1 MITRAMYTFVD
12 STKDGGG
19 KYHVYKH
26 HDGYPEDA
34 VQHISGLLRF
44 AWKLPRFEADEA
56 AASFVA
62 ANKNEGG
69 GVRLMHSGVWSEV
82 APGDQQ
88 GRAPEPMAH
97 GYTQAPALLWLE
109 GVNQRI
115 DHHGGRRRIIRQAN
129 DDTTGVRRQGRP
141 AASPGCRTAFPDRPH
156 VV

>member
-1 MITRAMYTFVD
+1 MSTRAMYTFVD

-26 HDGYPEDA
+26 HDGYPEGA

-44 AWKLPRFEADEA
+44 AWELPRFEADEA

-82 APGDQQ
+82 APGDLEYRYEIAVKPEKSDGPRKYGEQLWIKAWEVSCSYPEDKWTSTLIFD
-88 GRAPEPMAH
+88 GTLTEMRAKYHRTPIVKAQPE
-97 GYTQAPALLWLE
+97 
-109 GVNQRI
+109 
-115 DHHGGRRRIIRQAN
+115 
-129 DDTTGVRRQGRP
+129 
-141 AASPGCRTAFPDRPH
+141 
-156 VV
+156 